1 LRCSVWMIHRT
12 CLSFYSRIID
22 LKCRWIPIAGVMA
35 HAGCVRVRPM
45 DDLCTNPQA
54 FTVLRIAK
62 SITASEIPSA
72 ASTVTMEDPWPECFT
87 PSRISA
93 ERARCRSYLLRLGLS
108 RFPLRLLFLFAR
120 VLFLALFLIL
130 LTAFVA
136 HFIILCYC
144 ELSLRKV
151 CRTRIMS
158 PTGSVLSNRIQRLSW
173 TSCERILSSYSAGT
187 FSDIPANTLSR
198 FAQGVILSPLR

>member
-1 LRCSVWMIHRT
+1 
-12 CLSFYSRIID
+12 
-22 LKCRWIPIAGVMA
+22 
-35 HAGCVRVRPM
+35 M
-45 DDLCTNPQA
+45 DARYTNPQA
-54 FTVLRIAK
+54 FTVLQIAK

-93 ERARCRSYLLRLGLS
+93 ERAWCRSYLLRLGLS

-144 ELSLRKV
+144 ELSFRKI
-151 CRTRIMS
+151 RSTRIMS

-187 FSDIPANTLSR
+187 CNDIPANTLSR
-198 FAQGVILSPLR
+198 IPAIRYPVTTEITEASSSTVSRTNAVPLDPLNLTDNRFPIRWFS